1 MLNPCEPTG
10 SVVALSILNG
20 CEKSILPICRDLLMP
35 LLAKFPCD
43 PSTPLGE
50 GTTAFLLLPLAQTP
64 APADSFGGWVVAL
77 VLGLIIGAA
86 ILFAIN
92 RLLGVDAKNQSKRI
106 LEQAKLDTENLIKTA
121 ELEKK
126 EKLLQLQGLF
136 DSETKRQR
144 EELRERESQILQK
157 EQSVKQ
163 SADDLRKQEKLVENN
178 QRKLADKIEDANKK
192 NEQYNKL
199 ILQVQSDLQRATGL
213 SKEEAKQQLMGHLE
227 KELQGELGSII
238 LRHEKKVTEIS
249 QQKAQDILLTAMQ
262 RYASAQTSESTT
274 STIDIPNDDMKGR
287 IIGREGRN
295 IRAFEKSSGCD
306 LIIDDT
312 PGVVIVSGFDPVRRE
327 IARQSMSKL
336 VTDGRIHPTRIEEIV
351 AATEKEMDT
360 FIRRKG
366 EEAAQEVNLQG
377 LHERVIE
384 MLGRLHFRT
393 SYSQNVL
400 RHSVEVAFLSGLM
413 AEMIGLNSNLARRC
427 GLLHDIGKAA
437 DHELEGGHPK
447 IGADILKR
455 SGENEHVVHA
465 ALGHHDQLTT
475 DYPYTLLVATADA
488 CSASR
493 PGARRESLERYI
505 KRMEELESIAKG
517 FQGVEQAFA
526 IQAGR
531 ELRVIVSSKDTDDSV
546 AAKVCRD
553 IAKAFE
559 EQLTYPG
566 EIKVTVVRESRFVEI
581 AR

>member
-1 MLNPCEPTG
+1 MVPNGTLNAWLH
-10 SVVALSILNG
+10 ALEFWTDS
-20 CEKSILPICRDLLMP
+20 
-35 LLAKFPCD
+35 
-43 PSTPLGE
+43 
-50 GTTAFLLLPLAQTP
+50 LLLSQAQAANGSNVNWLIP
-64 APADSFGGWVVAL
+64 AIVSLVVGAVLMWVV
-77 VLGLIIGAA
+77 
-86 ILFAIN
+86 N
-92 RLLGVDAKNQSKRI
+92 RLMGTDSKTQATR
-106 LEQAKLDTENLIKTA
+106 LMEQAKVESENLIKKG

-126 EKLLQLQGLF
+126 EKLLQLQSQF
-136 DSETKRQR
+136 DNEMKQQR
-144 EELRERESQILQK
+144 EELRSRETQIVQK
-157 EQSVKQ
+157 ENSIKQ
-163 SADDLRKQEKLVENN
+163 ASDDLKKQEKLVENT
-178 QRKLADKIEDANKK
+178 QRKLAEKLDDATKK
-192 NEQYNKL
+192 GEQYNKL
-199 ILQVQSDLQRATGL
+199 ISQAQSDLQRVTGM
-213 SKEEAKQQLMGHLE
+213 SKEEAKTQLMGLLE
-227 KELQGELGSII
+227 KELQGELGTVI
-238 LRHEKKVTEIS
+238 LKHEKKVTEIA

-262 RYASAQTSESTT
+262 RYASSQTAESTT

-327 IARQSMSKL
+327 IARQSMAKL
-336 VTDGRIHPTRIEEIV
+336 VTDGRIHPTRIEEVI
-351 AATEKEMDT
+351 AATEKEMEA

-366 EEAAQEVNLQG
+366 EEAAQEVNIQG
-377 LHERVIE
+377 LHERVID

-413 AEMIGLNSNLARRC
+413 AEMMGLNANLARRC

-447 IGADILKR
+447 IGADLLKR

-465 ALGHHDQLTT
+465 ALGHHDLLTT
-475 DYPYTLLVATADA
+475 EYPYTLLVATADA

-505 KRMEELESIAKG
+505 KRMEELESIAKN